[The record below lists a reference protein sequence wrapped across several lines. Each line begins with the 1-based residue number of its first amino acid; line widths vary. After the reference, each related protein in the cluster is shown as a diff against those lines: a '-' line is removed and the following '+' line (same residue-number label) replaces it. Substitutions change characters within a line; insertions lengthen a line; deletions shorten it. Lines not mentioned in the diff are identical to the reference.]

1 MVIYCKCVA
10 FASCFPPQHLI
21 LGESMMSNR
30 LKLWLGASALALAS
44 GALPA
49 APILS
54 PITAGMLGVDLA
66 NEAQAQDSESG
77 EGEGAEAEC
86 TTESGEGE
94 EGGATE
100 CPEPTGE
107 EGEGEGEGG

>member
-1 MVIYCKCVA
+1 MT
-10 FASCFPPQHLI
+10 
-21 LGESMMSNR
+21 NR
-30 LKLWLGASALALAS
+30 WRLWLGASALAIAS

-54 PITAGMLGVDLA
+54 PITTGALGVDLSGNA
-66 NEAQAQDSESG
+66 WAQDSE

-94 EGGATE
+94 DGGTTE
-100 CPEPTGE
+100 CTPPTSE
-107 EGEGEGEGG
+107 EGEGEGG

>member
-1 MVIYCKCVA
+1 
-10 FASCFPPQHLI
+10 
-21 LGESMMSNR
+21 MMTNR
-30 LKLWLGASALALAS
+30 LKLWLGASALALLS

-54 PITAGMLGVDLA
+54 PMAADLA
-66 NEAQAQDSESG
+66 GVSLAGDAWAQESGEESG
-77 EGEGAEAEC
+77 EGEGGTATEC
-86 TTESGEGE
+86 TTETGEGE

-107 EGEGEGEGG
+107 EGEGEGG

>member
-1 MVIYCKCVA
+1 MN
-10 FASCFPPQHLI
+10 
-21 LGESMMSNR
+21 NR
-30 LKLWLGASALALAS
+30 VKLWLGASALALLS

-54 PITAGMLGVDLA
+54 PMAIDVTGVSLVSDA
-66 NEAQAQDSESG
+66 WAQESGEESG
-77 EGEGAEAEC
+77 EGEEGAETEC

-107 EGEGEGEGG
+107 EGEGEGG

>member
-1 MVIYCKCVA
+1 MT
-10 FASCFPPQHLI
+10 
-21 LGESMMSNR
+21 NR
-30 LKLWLGASALALAS
+30 WKLWLGASALAIAS

-54 PITAGMLGVDLA
+54 PIADGMFGLDLA
-66 NEAQAQDSESG
+66 NDAAAQESGEESGEG

-86 TTESGEGE
+86 TTETGEGE
-94 EGGATE
+94 EGGAE